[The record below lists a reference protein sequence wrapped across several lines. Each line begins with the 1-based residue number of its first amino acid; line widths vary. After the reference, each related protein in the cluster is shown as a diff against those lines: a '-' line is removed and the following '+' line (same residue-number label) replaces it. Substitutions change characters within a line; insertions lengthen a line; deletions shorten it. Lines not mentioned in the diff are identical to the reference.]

1 MFDSRK
7 LIDARYFKRL
17 LYNYNSRFY
26 LYNCSFQFKVYLE
39 NTEENNLHHIV
50 IVGGGAGG
58 LELATRLG
66 DSLGKKKKALVTLI
80 DSTRTHVWKPLLH
93 EIAAGSMNPDKHE
106 LEYMAQAHW
115 HHFRFRLGR
124 MDGLNRA
131 VKEITVEPFLD
142 EDGVE
147 VIPRRIFKYDTLVI
161 AIGSTTNDFGVK
173 GALEHSIALDTQ
185 GQAERFHRRLHNA
198 LVRAQTQVAP
208 IQSGQL
214 EVVIVGAGAT
224 GVELAA
230 ELHNTTR
237 ELAAYGLDKIDADRD
252 VKISIIEASERLLP
266 ALPLKLSTAV
276 ELELKRLD
284 VQVLTGERVTEV
296 SDKGI
301 TTHSGR
307 FISSEL
313 VVWAAGIK
321 APDFLKQLD
330 GLETNR
336 INQLVVKQTLQTTLD
351 ESIFAFGDCAACLW
365 IGHEGN
371 VPPRAQA
378 AHQQAS
384 LLFKSMKK
392 RVANNLDL
400 PNYRYRDYGSLV
412 NLGRYS
418 TVGSLMGALSGG
430 SMYIEGLFARL
441 MYQSLYK
448 MHLMTLHG
456 VFEVVLQTLAK
467 LITRRTEAQVKL
479 H

>member
-1 MFDSRK
+1 MGHT
-7 LIDARYFKRL
+7 A
-17 LYNYNSRFY
+17 
-26 LYNCSFQFKVYLE
+26 
-39 NTEENNLHHIV
+39 ENNLHHIV

-66 DSLGKKKKALVTLI
+66 DSLGKKKKAAITLI

-93 EIAAGSMNPDKHE
+93 EIAAGSMSPEKHE

-131 VKEITVEPFLD
+131 TKEVTIAPYFD
-142 EDGVE
+142 EEGAE
-147 VIPRRIFKYDTLVI
+147 VIPRRTFKYSTLII
-161 AIGSTTNDFGVK
+161 AIGSTTNDFGIK

-185 GQAERFHRRLHNA
+185 EQAEKFHRRLHNA
-198 LVRAQTQVAP
+198 LVRAQTQTAP
-208 IQSGQL
+208 VHPGQL

-237 ELAAYGLDKIDADRD
+237 ELTAYGLDKIDADRD
-252 VKISIIEASERLLP
+252 IKISIIEASERVLP
-266 ALPLKLSTAV
+266 ALPPKLSRAV
-276 ELELKRLD
+276 DLELRNLH

-296 SDKGI
+296 SDKGVH
-301 TTHSGR
+301 THSGR
-307 FISSEL
+307 FFPSEL

-321 APDFLKQLD
+321 APEFLKHLD

-336 INQLVVKQTLQTTLD
+336 INQLIVKQTLQTTMD
-351 ESIFAFGDCAACLW
+351 ESIFAFGDCAACPW
-365 IGHEGN
+365 IGHDGN

-384 LLFKSMKK
+384 LLAKSMKK
-392 RVANNLDL
+392 RVAKEIIL
-400 PNYRYRDYGSLV
+400 PNYHYRDYGSLV

-456 VFEVVLQTLAK
+456 MAEVALQTLARM
-467 LITRRTEAQVKL
+467 ITRRTEPKVKL

>member
-1 MFDSRK
+1 MNK
-7 LIDARYFKRL
+7 
-17 LYNYNSRFY
+17 
-26 LYNCSFQFKVYLE
+26 QP
-39 NTEENNLHHIV
+39 LHHIV

-66 DSLGKKKKALVTLI
+66 DSLGKKKQAIITLV

-106 LEYMAQAHW
+106 LDYLAQAHW
-115 HHFRFRLGR
+115 HHFNFRLGR
-124 MDGLNRA
+124 MDGLDRA
-131 VKEITVEPFLD
+131 KKEVTIAPYFD

-147 VIPRRIFKYDTLVI
+147 VIARRTFQYDSLVI
-161 AIGSTTNDFGVK
+161 AIGSTTNDFGIK
-173 GALEHSIALDTQ
+173 GAREYSIALDTQ
-185 GQAERFHRRLHNA
+185 DQAEKFHRRLHNA
-198 LVRAQTQVAP
+198 LLRAQTQTTPLTA
-208 IQSGQL
+208 GQL

-252 VKISIIEASERLLP
+252 IQISIIEASERVLP
-266 ALPLKLSTAV
+266 ALPPKLSQSV
-276 ELELKRLD
+276 DLELRKLR
-284 VQVLTGERVTEV
+284 VHIYTGERVTEV
-296 SDKGI
+296 AEKGVY
-301 TTHSGR
+301 THSGR
-307 FISSEL
+307 FIPSEL

-321 APDFLKQLD
+321 APDFLKDLD
-330 GLETNR
+330 GLETNP
-336 INQLVVKQTLQTTLD
+336 INQLLVKQTLQTTID
-351 ESIFAFGDCAACLW
+351 ESIFAFGDCAACAWL
-365 IGHEGN
+365 GHDGN
-371 VPPRAQA
+371 VPPRAQV

-384 LLFKSMKK
+384 LLFKTMKK
-392 RVANNLDL
+392 RVANKSNLPD
-400 PNYRYRDYGSLV
+400 YHYTDYGSLV

-418 TVGSLMGALSGG
+418 TVGSLMGNLTGG

-456 VFEVVLQTLAK
+456 VFEVVLQTVAR

>member
-1 MFDSRK
+1 M
-7 LIDARYFKRL
+7 
-17 LYNYNSRFY
+17 
-26 LYNCSFQFKVYLE
+26 
-39 NTEENNLHHIV
+39 NTDKLHHIV

-66 DSLGKKKKALVTLI
+66 DSLSKKKQAIITLI

-106 LEYMAQAHW
+106 LEYLAQAHW
-115 HHFRFRLGR
+115 HHFNFRLGR
-124 MDGLNRA
+124 MDGLDR
-131 VKEITVEPFLD
+131 VKKEVTIAPYFD

-147 VIPRRIFKYDTLVI
+147 VIARRTFQYDSLVI
-161 AIGSTTNDFGVK
+161 AVGSTTNDFGIK
-173 GALEHSIALDTQ
+173 GAREFSIALDTQ
-185 GQAERFHRRLHNA
+185 DQAEKFHRRLHNA
-198 LVRAQTQVAP
+198 LVRAQTQTTPVQP
-208 IQSGQL
+208 GQL

-252 VKISIIEASERLLP
+252 IKISIVEASERVLP
-266 ALPLKLSTAV
+266 ALPPKLSQSV
-276 ELELKRLD
+276 DLELRKLR
-284 VQVLTGERVTEV
+284 VHVYTGERVTEV
-296 SDKGI
+296 SDKGVY
-301 TTHSGR
+301 THSGR
-307 FISSEL
+307 FIPSAL

-321 APDFLKQLD
+321 APDFLKDLG

-336 INQLVVKQTLQTTLD
+336 INQLVVKQTLQTTVD
-351 ESIFAFGDCAACLW
+351 ESIFAFGDCAACPWL
-365 IGHEGN
+365 GHDGN

-384 LLFKSMKK
+384 LLVKTMKK
-392 RVANNLDL
+392 RIANKTNLPD
-400 PNYRYRDYGSLV
+400 YHYTDYGSLV

-418 TVGSLMGALSGG
+418 TVGSLMGTLSGG

-456 VFEVVLQTLAK
+456 VFTVILQTVAR

>member
-1 MFDSRK
+1 ME
-7 LIDARYFKRL
+7 I
-17 LYNYNSRFY
+17 
-26 LYNCSFQFKVYLE
+26 
-39 NTEENNLHHIV
+39 TTENNLHHIV

-66 DSLGKKKKALVTLI
+66 DSLGKSKKAAITLI

-131 VKEITVEPFLD
+131 KKEVFIAPHHD
-142 EDGVE
+142 EDGAE
-147 VIPRRIFKYDTLVI
+147 VIPRRTFKYDTLVI
-161 AIGSTTNDFGVK
+161 AIGSTTNDFGIK

-185 GQAERFHRRLHNA
+185 SQAEKFHRRLHNA
-198 LVRAQTQVAP
+198 LVRAQTQTSP
-208 IQSGQL
+208 IHPGQL

-252 VKISIIEASERLLP
+252 VKISIIEASDRVLP
-266 ALPLKLSTAV
+266 ALPIKLSTAV
-276 ELELKRLD
+276 ELELKRLN
-284 VQVLTGERVTEV
+284 VQVFTGERVTEV
-296 SDKGI
+296 SDKGV

-307 FISSEL
+307 FIPSEL

-321 APDFLKQLD
+321 APDFLKPLD

-336 INQLVVKQTLQTTLD
+336 INQLVVKQTLQSTVD
-351 ESIFAFGDCAACLW
+351 ESIFAFGDCAACPW

-384 LLFKSMKK
+384 LLFKTMKK
-392 RVANNLDL
+392 RVANNPDL

-418 TVGSLMGALSGG
+418 TVGSLMGALSGS
-430 SMYIEGLFARL
+430 SMYIEGMFARL

-456 VFEVVLQTLAK
+456 VFEVALQTLAK
-467 LITRRTEAQVKL
+467 LITRRTEAKVKL

>member
-1 MFDSRK
+1 MNK
-7 LIDARYFKRL
+7 
-17 LYNYNSRFY
+17 
-26 LYNCSFQFKVYLE
+26 QP
-39 NTEENNLHHIV
+39 LHHIV

-66 DSLGKKKKALVTLI
+66 DSLGKKKQAVITLI

-106 LEYMAQAHW
+106 LEYLAQAHW
-115 HHFRFRLGR
+115 HHFNFRLGR
-124 MDGLNRA
+124 MDGLDRA
-131 VKEITVEPFLD
+131 KKEVTIAPYFD

-147 VIPRRIFKYDTLVI
+147 VIPRRTFQYDSLVI
-161 AIGSTTNDFGVK
+161 AIGSTTNDFGIK
-173 GALEHSIALDTQ
+173 GAREYSIALDTQ
-185 GQAERFHRRLHNA
+185 DQAEKFHRRLHNA
-198 LVRAQTQVAP
+198 LVRAQTQTTPVKA
-208 IQSGQL
+208 GQL

-252 VKISIIEASERLLP
+252 IKISIIEASERVLP
-266 ALPLKLSTAV
+266 ALPPKLSQAV
-276 ELELKRLD
+276 DLELRKLR
-284 VQVLTGERVTEV
+284 VHIYTGERVTEV
-296 SDKGI
+296 ADKGVY
-301 TTHSGR
+301 THSGR
-307 FISSEL
+307 FIPSAL

-321 APDFLKQLD
+321 APDFLKELD

-336 INQLVVKQTLQTTLD
+336 INQLLVKQTLQTTLD
-351 ESIFAFGDCAACLW
+351 ESVFAFGDCAACPWL
-365 IGHEGN
+365 GHDGN

-384 LLFKSMKK
+384 LLFKTMKK
-392 RVANNLDL
+392 RIANKTSL
-400 PNYRYRDYGSLV
+400 PEYHYTDYGSLV

-418 TVGSLMGALSGG
+418 TVGSLMGTLSGG

-456 VFEVVLQTLAK
+456 VFEVILQTLARM
-467 LITRRTEAQVKL
+467 ITRRTEAQVKL

>member
-1 MFDSRK
+1 M
-7 LIDARYFKRL
+7 
-17 LYNYNSRFY
+17 
-26 LYNCSFQFKVYLE
+26 
-39 NTEENNLHHIV
+39 NTEKLHHIV

-66 DSLGKKKKALVTLI
+66 DSLGKKKQAVITLI

-106 LEYMAQAHW
+106 LEYLAQAHW
-115 HHFRFRLGR
+115 HHFNFRLGR
-124 MDGLNRA
+124 MDGLDR
-131 VKEITVEPFLD
+131 VKKEVTIAPYFD

-147 VIPRRIFKYDTLVI
+147 VIARRTFQYDSLVI
-161 AIGSTTNDFGVK
+161 AIGSTTNDFGIK
-173 GALEHSIALDTQ
+173 GAREYSIALDTQ
-185 GQAERFHRRLHNA
+185 DQAEKFHRRLHNA
-198 LVRAQTQVAP
+198 LVRAQTQTTPVQA
-208 IQSGQL
+208 GQL

-252 VKISIIEASERLLP
+252 IKISIIEASERVLP
-266 ALPLKLSTAV
+266 ALPPKLSQSV
-276 ELELKRLD
+276 DLELRKLR
-284 VQVLTGERVTEV
+284 VHVYTGERVTEV
-296 SDKGI
+296 SDKGVY
-301 TTHSGR
+301 THSGR
-307 FISSEL
+307 FIPSAL

-321 APDFLKQLD
+321 APDFLKELA

-336 INQLVVKQTLQTTLD
+336 INQLVVKQTLQTTVD
-351 ESIFAFGDCAACLW
+351 ESIFAFGDCAACPWL
-365 IGHEGN
+365 GHDGN

-384 LLFKSMKK
+384 LLFRTMKK
-392 RVANNLDL
+392 RVANKTNLPD
-400 PNYRYRDYGSLV
+400 YHYTDYGSLV

-418 TVGSLMGALSGG
+418 TVGSLMGTLSGG

-456 VFEVVLQTLAK
+456 VFTVILQTVAR

>member
-1 MFDSRK
+1 LKNIS
-7 LIDARYFKRL
+7 
-17 LYNYNSRFY
+17 
-26 LYNCSFQFKVYLE
+26 
-39 NTEENNLHHIV
+39 ENNLHHIV

-66 DSLGKKKKALVTLI
+66 DSLGKNKKAEITLI
-80 DSTRTHVWKPLLH
+80 DSTRTHMWKPLLH
-93 EIAAGSMNPDKHE
+93 EIAAGSMNPDKHQ
-106 LEYMAQAHW
+106 LEYLAQAHW
-115 HHFRFRLGR
+115 HHFHFRLGR
-124 MDGLNRA
+124 MDGLNR
-131 VKEITVEPFLD
+131 VTKEVTIAPHYD

-147 VIPRRIFKYDTLVI
+147 VIPRRSFKYDTLVI
-161 AIGSTTNDFGVK
+161 AIGSTTNDFGIK

-185 GQAERFHRRLHNA
+185 EQAEKFHRRLHNA
-198 LVRAQTQVAP
+198 LVRAQTQTAP
-208 IQSGQL
+208 IQAGQID
-214 EVVIVGAGAT
+214 VAIVGAGAT

-237 ELAAYGLDKIDADRD
+237 ELTAYGLDKIDADRD
-252 VKISIIEASERLLP
+252 IKISIIEASERVLP
-266 ALPLKLSTAV
+266 ALPTKLSLAV
-276 ELELKRLD
+276 ASELKSLN

-296 SDKGI
+296 TNKGV
-301 TTHSGR
+301 TTHTGR
-307 FISSEL
+307 FVPAEL
-313 VVWAAGIK
+313 IVWAAGIK

-330 GLETNR
+330 GLEVNR
-336 INQLVVKQTLQTTLD
+336 INQLVVKPNLQTTLD
-351 ESIFAFGDCAACLW
+351 ENIFAFGDCAACPW
-365 IGHEGN
+365 IGHDGN

-384 LLFKSMKK
+384 LLVKTMKK
-392 RVANNLDL
+392 RVANKTIL
-400 PNYRYRDYGSLV
+400 PEYKYRDYGSLV

-456 VFEVVLQTLAK
+456 FFTVALQTIARI
-467 LITRRTEAQVKL
+467 ITQRTEPKIKL